1 MARPIGFDA
10 PLAVKGK
17 SGILQSARTRQGFV
31 RDLRRPI
38 VVHFTPKH
46 CSWINQIRM
55 WFSILAR
62 KVIRHGDLK
71 SPKDLAAK
79 IECFIE
85 YFNATIANP
94 IPCTSQNTP
103 PAT

>member
-1 MARPIGFDA
+1 
-10 PLAVKGK
+10 
-17 SGILQSARTRQGFV
+17 
-31 RDLRRPI
+31 
-38 VVHFTPKH
+38 
-46 CSWINQIRM
+46 M
-55 WFSILAR
+55 WFSMLAR

-94 IPCTSQNTP
+94 IPCTSQNTA